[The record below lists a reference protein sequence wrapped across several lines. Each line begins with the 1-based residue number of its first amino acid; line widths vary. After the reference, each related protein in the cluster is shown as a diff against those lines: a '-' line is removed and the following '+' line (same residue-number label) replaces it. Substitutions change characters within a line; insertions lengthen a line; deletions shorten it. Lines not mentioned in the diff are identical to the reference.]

1 MRLFLH
7 NLTLYETSTRK
18 TILKIFSYLLCH
30 LSFKVLRFLSLD
42 LLASIRRL
50 VLMAY
55 PKSRGCPW
63 VILVPVMTL
72 TAVEF
77 MAWRRQGALELTI
90 VHKGGS
96 PSLAP
101 RLTTMIDLLLS
112 FSSSAASEV
121 VDLTSLTSKLLV
133 SSPEDIFPVET
144 PFFGNNDLQL
154 QKISSKR

>member
-1 MRLFLH
+1 MRL
-7 NLTLYETSTRK
+7 SRK

-101 RLTTMIDLLLS
+101 RLTTMIDLLEPS
-112 FSSSAASEV
+112 FSASAASEV
-121 VDLTSLTSKLLV
+121 VSLTSKLLV

-144 PFFGNNDLQL
+144 PFFGNDDLQL

>member
-1 MRLFLH
+1 M
-7 NLTLYETSTRK
+7 
-18 TILKIFSYLLCH
+18 
-30 LSFKVLRFLSLD
+30 
-42 LLASIRRL
+42 
-50 VLMAY
+50 
-55 PKSRGCPW
+55 
-63 VILVPVMTL
+63 ILVPVMTL

-121 VDLTSLTSKLLV
+121 VGSTSLTSKLLV

-144 PFFGNNDLQL
+144 PFFGNDDLQL